1 MFCIYYSRPNI
12 DGNWYEVY
20 FLKFSPVIICLIL
33 LSSKRWASIQWLNF
47 CHNNKETSSKRYG
60 KLTEVCICSKA
71 LPHYSMSAQIMSRFM
86 MFYKQS
92 PMLRVFCIWHEQ
104 CRLFVP
110 ISVESGLS
118 MNKKKIIFKVLCLLH
133 YVLTATCIF
142 TLTDFR
148 LKCVII
154 ITSESEIH
162 WKSCYCGYGKW

>member
-1 MFCIYYSRPNI
+1 MKKFVLVRF
-12 DGNWYEVY
+12 
-20 FLKFSPVIICLIL
+20 FLPAKICLIRWIC
-33 LSSKRWASIQWLNF
+33 SKRWASIQWLSF

-118 MNKKKIIFKVLCLLH
+118 MNKDIIFKVPYFLLYKLRLVFFNPLCSWY
-133 YVLTATCIF
+133 YVQLTYVV
-142 TLTDFR
+142 D
-148 LKCVII
+148 
-154 ITSESEIH
+154 
-162 WKSCYCGYGKW
+162 

>member
-1 MFCIYYSRPNI
+1 MVWRNLYLL
-12 DGNWYEVY
+12 D
-20 FLKFSPVIICLIL
+20 FLPTKICLI
-33 LSSKRWASIQWLNF
+33 RWIVNAEHQYVQWISF

-118 MNKKKIIFKVLCLLH
+118 MNKNIIFNVPYFLH
-133 YVLTATCIF
+133 YKPRLVFFNPLCSWYYVQLTYVV
-142 TLTDFR
+142 D
-148 LKCVII
+148 
-154 ITSESEIH
+154 
-162 WKSCYCGYGKW
+162 

>member
-1 MFCIYYSRPNI
+1 MPYSLN
-12 DGNWYEVY
+12 
-20 FLKFSPVIICLIL
+20 
-33 LSSKRWASIQWLNF
+33 SKRWALIQLSF

-133 YVLTATCIF
+133 YVLTATCILRPAVLMILR
-142 TLTDFR
+142 TANLCNRPKDVIYS
-148 LKCVII
+148 LKVAMIFFHIVSAII
-154 ITSESEIH
+154 VKEV
-162 WKSCYCGYGKW
+162 

>member
-1 MFCIYYSRPNI
+1 MKKFVLVRF
-12 DGNWYEVY
+12 
-20 FLKFSPVIICLIL
+20 FLPAKICLIRWIC
-33 LSSKRWASIQWLNF
+33 SKRWASIQCSGLCSF

-104 CRLFVP
+104 CRLLVL

-118 MNKKKIIFKVLCLLH
+118 MDKDIIFKVPYFLH
-133 YVLTATCIF
+133 YKPRPVFFNPLCS
-142 TLTDFR
+142 LYY
-148 LKCVII
+148 V
-154 ITSESEIH
+154 S
-162 WKSCYCGYGKW
+162 